1 MLGRGFDAA
10 ASTMKFWKKV
20 LKKFNKQQDHDPKG
34 LAEDKYF
41 NKLQKKLDKLE
52 EHKPKKKKK

>member
-1 MLGRGFDAA
+1 
-10 ASTMKFWKKV
+10 MKFWKKV
-20 LKKFNKQQDHDPKG
+20 LKKFKKQQDHDPKK

-52 EHKPKKKKK
+52 NPSKKKKK